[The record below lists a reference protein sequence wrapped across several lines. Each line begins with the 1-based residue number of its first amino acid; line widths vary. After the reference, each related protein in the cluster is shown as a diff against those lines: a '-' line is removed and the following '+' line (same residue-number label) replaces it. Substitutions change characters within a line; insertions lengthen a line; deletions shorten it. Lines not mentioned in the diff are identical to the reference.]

1 MSTPNP
7 SLERWQ
13 GRTDARVDDAERR
26 LEAVNGDLARIWQ
39 SLGKLNATVA
49 GLVVKVAV
57 GAVIGGL
64 LGSAVSMILVYTI
77 IR

>member
-1 MSTPNP
+1 MTPDP
-7 SLERWQ
+7 DLARWQ

-26 LEAVNGDLARIWQ
+26 LDALNGTLERVWQ
-39 SLGKLNATVA
+39 AMAKLDRTVA

-64 LGSAVSMILVYTI
+64 LGSVVSMILVYSITQ
-77 IR
+77 